1 MTVVE
6 ITGTRVT
13 VAMPGMWEYL
23 ISIHPP
29 SLLFPLNLSA
39 SMAIHR
45 LLFLSILLGF
55 VAISATARPCKTI
68 FFISSTTSSSFP
80 VDQNPNLP
88 LQNPKFLT
96 LSFTEVRQLNPK
108 PSYISYDD
116 NLIFPGRRPLNPSR
130 FPAEFDGS
138 VGNSVRDR
146 TLDIMAVIGALLFG
160 VGSGALFVGTM
171 YLIWYCIS
179 PRSFSFGGDSDDVT
193 AYDDDIGPKKM
204 GYVAISADTVV
215 ATPAKQVE

>member
-1 MTVVE
+1 MYT
-6 ITGTRVT
+6 
-13 VAMPGMWEYL
+13 PFFPQL
-23 ISIHPP
+23 ISLADNKQS

-68 FFISSTTSSSFP
+68 FFISSTTSSYP

-96 LSFTEVRQLNPK
+96 LSFTEVRQVNPK
-108 PSYISYDD
+108 ASYISYDD

-146 TLDIMAVIGALLFG
+146 TLDIVTVVGALLFG

-179 PRSFSFGGDSDDVT
+179 PGSFSFGGDSDAAA
-193 AYDDDIGPKKM
+193 AYDDDISPKKM
-204 GYVAISADTVV
+204 GYVAIAADTVV